1 MNPNLAYG
9 RHKETKFE
17 ICIQE
22 SRGDELKIFSL
33 NDKQVINLLAAIA
46 GYLQARSHMEE
57 RSR

>member
-9 RHKETKFE
+9 RYSDTEFE

-33 NDKQVINLLAAIA
+33 NDKQVINLLAAIV
-46 GYLQARSHMEE
+46 GHLQARSHMEE